1 MDRYI
6 FNRQID
12 RNIINCDTALDVC
25 ICKLWSVG
33 RAIAAGYGFSIQLI
47 LVSAINEQRLII
59 QVMLLA
65 CQSHQLHLSYENADF
80 RKLCLLS
87 HRIFLRQNRCEDI
100 GTAVVVLVR
109 LIIAIPSLI
118 GGFDRLS
125 VLVKFFK
132 IVLWGDPAVKFR
144 IVALIDIQLP
154 GHAGNP
160 ADILICIRLQAFF
173 FGVSF
178 RIYLL
183 FAFCFWSIL

>member
-1 MDRYI
+1 
-6 FNRQID
+6 
-12 RNIINCDTALDVC
+12 
-25 ICKLWSVG
+25 
-33 RAIAAGYGFSIQLI
+33 
-47 LVSAINEQRLII
+47 
-59 QVMLLA
+59 MLLA

-100 GTAVVVLVR
+100 GTAVVVLIR

-125 VLVKFFK
+125 ILVKFFK

-144 IVALIDIQLP
+144 IAALIDIQLP